1 MSGKI
6 GMQAD
11 RKIIFQSDVGPRALR
26 AERGSWK
33 IFSVL
38 HSADAEIAKTELA
51 GGADGLV
58 LATVASVEALRDVPL
73 HTFSI
78 RNEAGDAA
86 ARALMQLILKQPID
100 PARLNISFG
109 LRDTKL
115 VDELTGLGFVGPF
128 FEAQSSSQN
137 AATELSEILTA
148 IGGFAQQRVSVR
160 LSADHNM
167 FATLAKFRA
176 MRILWERLLPGAVLN
191 LHGVAAGATG
201 DDHEHYMLRCVAACF
216 GAGLGGADSIS
227 LLPFNSEGIFERRM
241 VLNIQNI
248 LLRESHLGQVADAAA
263 GAGYV
268 EHLTR
273 ELCDAA
279 WEHYQA

>member
-1 MSGKI
+1 
-6 GMQAD
+6 MQAE
-11 RKIIFQSDVGPRALR
+11 RKIIFQSEIGPRALR
-26 AERGSWK
+26 ASRGPWK

-38 HSADAEIAKTELA
+38 DSAEAEIAKAELA

-58 LATVASVEALRDVPL
+58 LTTVSSVEALRDLPL

-78 RNEAGDAA
+78 RNEAGDAG
-86 ARALMQLILKQPID
+86 ARALVELIAKQPID
-100 PARLNISFG
+100 PARLDISFG
-109 LRDTKL
+109 LTD
-115 VDELTGLGFVGPF
+115 VNFADELVKLGFVGPF
-128 FEAQSSSQN
+128 FETRTDDLAHILKSVSSH
-137 AATELSEILTA
+137 AKHP
-148 IGGFAQQRVSVR
+148 VSVR

-167 FATLAKFRA
+167 FGTLAKFRA
-176 MRILWERLLPGAVLN
+176 MRILWERLFPNAVLN
-191 LHGVAAGATG
+191 LHGVAGAPTG
-201 DDHEHYMLRCVAACF
+201 DDHEHYMLACVAACF

-227 LLPFNSEGIFERRM
+227 ILPYKSEGTFERRM

-248 LLRESHLGQVADAAA
+248 LLKESHLGAVADAAA

-279 WEHYQA
+279 WERFQS